1 MIVLCFQMV
10 LSLLLLQQVALQF
23 PHAKPLFL
31 LSLVFHWPSDRL
43 TKVPP
48 SSLIRQLPALTAPI
62 SSIYYTHSWC
72 LLSTHTLAL
81 FCWSLFYTLF
91 VEMCKWLY
99 CLKLSWTHVSLAV
112 FCLSAL
118 WTASLNLV
126 QRPVE
131 GSSSR
136 SYSTQSSLH
145 PPNTSAHT
153 LLHLH
158 PHFKQRAGSSHS
170 VALKPHTHSANPIY
184 TNAQPWCASK
194 ERWKH
199 GKQEVGQSRKARG

>member
-1 MIVLCFQMV
+1 MIVLCFQIV
-10 LSLLLLQQVALQF
+10 LSLLLLQQVLLQF

-31 LSLVFHWPSDRL
+31 LSLVFYWPSDRL
-43 TKVPP
+43 TNVPP
-48 SSLIRQLPALTAPI
+48 SFLIRQLPALTAPI
-62 SSIYYTHSWC
+62 SSIYYTHAWC

-112 FCLSAL
+112 FCISVL

-131 GSSSR
+131 GSLSR

-145 PPNTSAHT
+145 PQT
-153 LLHLH
+153 
-158 PHFKQRAGSSHS
+158 RA
-170 VALKPHTHSANPIY
+170 HTHSFISIPTSNKELPHHILLLWNHKHTRLTAY

-199 GKQEVGQSRKARG
+199 GKQEVGQWRKARV